1 MKGADQMTKQTGT
14 IITVVVAVVTL
25 LCCTL
30 PLCSAGIAIF
40 AGLGEWSSEFG
51 PNMQTGDIP
60 VASGIAPCC
69 LSILILVVPLLCWF
83 FLVRG
88 KGDAVVEEVIEGSIE
103 EDLSA

>member
-1 MKGADQMTKQTGT
+1 MTKQTGT
-14 IITVVVAVVTL
+14 IITIVVAVL
-25 LCCTL
+25 ALCCTTVF
-30 PLCSAGIAIF
+30 CTSGIITA
-40 AGLGEWSSEFG
+40 
-51 PNMQTGDIP
+51 
-60 VASGIAPCC
+60 ASGGQYVEFFDVYVEPYWGAFPCC